1 MFKEKRN
8 YINITGGLGNQLY
21 MLAYANYLRENG
33 YKNITLFTTIK
44 EKGDTK
50 DPNKRNLNLL
60 FAEEIGLRVCYIPSL
75 FFRIIKKLL
84 RNNFLSSFI
93 KFYIEPKK
101 EWAVFHKLP
110 ENLGKYNFH
119 IGYYQ
124 SCLYQSES
132 FLQKVKEVIYIEN
145 NSISENDVALH
156 IRRGDFFIGNN
167 KSIYEYISSYYY
179 LNALEKISEKIKI
192 NKIYIFTDDIKSIQK
207 DIENFSEKYEIK
219 LVQGNS
225 VFEDFQLLTCFKNY
239 VLGNSTFAWWGAK
252 LSKYKEPIVII
263 PKDPWKIKMEN
274 KTPYLENWLQIENKN
289 ENS

>member
-50 DPNKRNLNLL
+50 DPNKRNINLI
-60 FAEEIGLRVCYIPSL
+60 FAEEIGLKVCYIPSL
-75 FFRIIKKLL
+75 VFIIIKKLL
-84 RNNFLSSFI
+84 GNSFLSSFI

-124 SCLYQSES
+124 SYLYQSSS
-132 FLQKVKEVIYIEN
+132 FIDKIKKNVQIR
-145 NSISENDVALH
+145 NSIIRENDVALH
-156 IRRGDFFIGNN
+156 IRRGDFLKGNN
-167 KSIYEYISSYYY
+167 ISIFEYISTDYY
-179 LNALEKISEKIKI
+179 LKALERISKKI
-192 NKIYIFTDDIKSIQK
+192 NIKKIYIFTDDMKSIQQ
-207 DIENFSEKYEIK
+207 DIEEISKKYTIEVVK
-219 LVQGNS
+219 GNS
-225 VFEDFQLLTCFKNY
+225 VLEDLQLLTCFKNY
-239 VLGNSTFAWWGAK
+239 ILGNSTFAWWGAK
-252 LSKYKEPIVII
+252 LSKYENPIVIV
-263 PKDPWKIKMEN
+263 PKEPWKIKMEN
-274 KTPYLENWLQIENKN
+274 KTPYLENWLSI
-289 ENS
+289 